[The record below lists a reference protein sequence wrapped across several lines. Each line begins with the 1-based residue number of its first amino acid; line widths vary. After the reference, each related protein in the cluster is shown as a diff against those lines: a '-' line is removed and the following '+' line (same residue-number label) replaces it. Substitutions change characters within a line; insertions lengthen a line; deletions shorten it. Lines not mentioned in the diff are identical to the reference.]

1 MSKKITITIS
11 NEHDNKLSS
20 LAMNSEITAITKSSI
35 VALALVKFL
44 DDATVSSVETE
55 FCRQIKGDA

>member
-1 MSKKITITIS
+1 MSKKISITIS

-20 LAMNSEITAITKSSI
+20 LAKNSEINAITKSSI

-44 DDATVSSVETE
+44 ENATVGSVESE